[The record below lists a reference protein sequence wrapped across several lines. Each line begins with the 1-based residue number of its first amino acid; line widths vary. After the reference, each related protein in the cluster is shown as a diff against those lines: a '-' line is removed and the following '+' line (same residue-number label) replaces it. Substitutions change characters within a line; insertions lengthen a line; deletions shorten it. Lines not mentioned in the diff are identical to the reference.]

1 MIKIAIC
8 DDSIEFNEIL
18 SYKIKNALS
27 KLIDIEYTVT
37 SFTDLDTFKEYYDNN
52 RVDIAF
58 LDVMVND
65 RNAIDWS
72 ISNLKNSYTQS
83 VFMTSYPQ
91 CAYNLSETNCC
102 YFIIKQKMNDESIT
116 NALRKA
122 LKNTTQKKNNMTIVK
137 YGSKNFAVNFNEL
150 IYIVTFN
157 NNLVLHITNEEPI
170 TIYSTL
176 KEYEKTLPPNFLRCH
191 KCFMVNMNHIVS
203 FEQYKFKVNSGDEI
217 PIPPKK
223 YSKMVDI
230 YKDYIENI

>member
-137 YGSKNFAVNFNEL
+137 SGSKNIAVNFNEL
-150 IYIVTFN
+150 IYIETFN

-176 KEYEKTLPPNFLRCH
+176 KEYEKRFRLTFCVVTNVLW
-191 KCFMVNMNHIVS
+191 
-203 FEQYKFKVNSGDEI
+203 
-217 PIPPKK
+217 
-223 YSKMVDI
+223 
-230 YKDYIENI
+230 

>member
-83 VFMTSYPQ
+83 VFMTSYP
-91 CAYNLSETNCC
+91 
-102 YFIIKQKMNDESIT
+102 
-116 NALRKA
+116 
-122 LKNTTQKKNNMTIVK
+122 
-137 YGSKNFAVNFNEL
+137 
-150 IYIVTFN
+150 
-157 NNLVLHITNEEPI
+157 
-170 TIYSTL
+170 
-176 KEYEKTLPPNFLRCH
+176 
-191 KCFMVNMNHIVS
+191 
-203 FEQYKFKVNSGDEI
+203 
-217 PIPPKK
+217 
-223 YSKMVDI
+223 
-230 YKDYIENI
+230 